1 MINIGKGIIAG
12 LVASTAVSGAVFLT
26 ALTGVTQAPD
36 PVRVASGIM
45 LTPMGLGWVVHFA
58 AGTFLWVRCLRY

>member
-1 MINIGKGIIAG
+1 MITIGKGIIAG

-26 ALTGVTQAPD
+26 VLTGVTQASD
-36 PVRVASGIM
+36 SVQVASGIM

-58 AGTFLWVRCLRY
+58 VGTLLWDPCLR